1 MLLISLC
8 GHSGPLYVFYIIK
21 IAFKII
27 CILLPLIIIYR
38 AIASM
43 FKIVMSGKDIQKEL
57 LCLTKSLTAAF
68 IIFLLPSFF
77 QFLFV
82 NLLNAN
88 DVDIIS
94 CFEKATLEN
103 IKVLKEEEKNNALD
117 ELELINKEKADEL
130 NKQKEQ
136 EEKQR
141 EEQKRL
147 NEEKKRKEEEEE
159 AARRQQ
165 EAEQNGA
172 SGSSGGA
179 NFKNA
184 SKNIIV
190 GDSRTVG
197 MCIAITGDSRGC
209 SYSSGGAKQ
218 ADTDIFIAQSSS
230 SYSWFNSTAV
240 GAVNSILSSNPNT
253 TYNIYSLMGA
263 NMLLYDINKY
273 IPLYNSLASGAWS
286 KHNVILVSVNPVD
299 EVVEAQHGYSTKNA
313 DIITFNTKLRN
324 GVTGGNVKYC
334 DTYNSILNNLSTTDG
349 LHYTSATYQSIYSK
363 IKACGS

>member
-1 MLLISLC
+1 
-8 GHSGPLYVFYIIK
+8 
-21 IAFKII
+21 
-27 CILLPLIIIYR
+27 
-38 AIASM
+38 M

-57 LCLTKSLTAAF
+57 LGLAKSVTAAF

-82 NLLNAN
+82 NLLNA
-88 DVDIIS
+88 DDLSIVS
-94 CFEKATLEN
+94 CFEKASLDN
-103 IKVLKEEEKNNALD
+103 IKVLQEEEKANARA
-117 ELELINKEKADEL
+117 ELELNNKEKADEL
-130 NKQKEQ
+130 NKQREQ
-136 EEKQR
+136 EDKRR
-141 EEQKRL
+141 EEQKRI
-147 NEEKKRKEEEEE
+147 NEEKKRREEEEE

-165 EAEQNGA
+165 EAEQNG
-172 SGSSGGA
+172 SPGSAGGS
-179 NFKNA
+179 NLKNA

-197 MCIAITGDSRGC
+197 MCITITGDSRGC
-209 SYSSGGAKQ
+209 SYSSGGAKYS
-218 ADTDIFIAQSSS
+218 DSDIFIAQSSS

-240 GAVNSILSSNPNT
+240 GAVNSILANNPNT

-299 EVVEAQHGYSTKNA
+299 EAVEAQHGYSTKNA
-313 DIITFNTKLRN
+313 DIVTFNTKLRN

-349 LHYTSATYQSIYSK
+349 LHYTSSTYQSIYSK